1 MVNASKVTYSMALW
15 QAAGRLQQY
24 GVEVLPPEQLLRGR
38 DRADLTFMY
47 R

>member
-1 MVNASKVTYSMALW
+1 MVNASRVTCSMSLAE
-15 QAAGRLQQY
+15 AAGRLQQY

-38 DRADLTFMY
+38 DRADLTFMF